1 MNFRKYLEGACLK
14 GLEII
19 SKLSNYSPP
28 VRLGERLSF
37 ALNRGDSSRSSCG
50 ESSDE
55 IEVRNRSFW
64 QGIEAFGKFA
74 EHRAPNHNPRVYC
87 NMDHQGNDIRIT
99 LIGAGT
105 IGLSFAAFHLSH
117 LSSPSQLTIL
127 DTRPDLEEYVRSTLP
142 KFFPDAP
149 ISYITLSNSL
159 PDAVRNASI
168 IQESG
173 PENLPFKKSIW
184 AEVEKYAPQDTLLWS
199 STSGIPASQQAADM
213 QDKTRLLVV
222 RKLISISPS
231 STYSQAIQGSSV
243 QSTAHNAIT
252 RARTIPTDIR

>member
-1 MNFRKYLEGACLK
+1 MG
-14 GLEII
+14 
-19 SKLSNYSPP
+19 
-28 VRLGERLSF
+28 
-37 ALNRGDSSRSSCG
+37 
-50 ESSDE
+50 
-55 IEVRNRSFW
+55 
-64 QGIEAFGKFA
+64 
-74 EHRAPNHNPRVYC
+74 
-87 NMDHQGNDIRIT
+87 HQGNDIRIT

-117 LSSPSQLTIL
+117 LSSPSQLTIF

-149 ISYITLSNSL
+149 ISYVTLSNSL

-173 PENLPFKKSIW
+173 PENLAFKKSIW
-184 AEVEKYAPQDTLLWS
+184 AEVEKHAPQDTLLWS
-199 STSGIPASQQAADM
+199 STSGIPASQQIADM

-231 STYSQAIQGSSV
+231 SAYSQAIQGSSV

-252 RARTIPTDIR
+252 RTCTIPTDIR

>member
-1 MNFRKYLEGACLK
+1 MG
-14 GLEII
+14 
-19 SKLSNYSPP
+19 
-28 VRLGERLSF
+28 
-37 ALNRGDSSRSSCG
+37 
-50 ESSDE
+50 
-55 IEVRNRSFW
+55 
-64 QGIEAFGKFA
+64 
-74 EHRAPNHNPRVYC
+74 
-87 NMDHQGNDIRIT
+87 HQGNDIRIT

-149 ISYITLSNSL
+149 ISYVTLSNSL

-184 AEVEKYAPQDTLLWS
+184 AEVEKHAPQDTLLWS
-199 STSGIPASQQAADM
+199 STSGIPASRQIADM

-222 RKLISISPS
+222 RKPISISPS
-231 STYSQAIQGSSV
+231 SAYSQAIQGSSV